1 MFNMDYSVLSDYYNK
16 LESVSSKLKK
26 TEILAELF
34 KKTPSGELGDVVLLV
49 SGRVFPSFS
58 QLELGVARQMLI
70 KAISK
75 ASGFS
80 EKDVEEKF
88 KKTGD
93 LGLAAEQCFH
103 SKKQTTLWKKKLTIS
118 SVFEN
123 LKKLPFVSGGG
134 SQGKKLNL
142 ISELLV
148 SANPQGSK
156 YIVRTILGELRV
168 GVAEGLI
175 RDAIVDAFLLE
186 PKMSKEKKDEVT
198 DLVDYSWNLLS
209 DYGQIAVIAKEKGID
224 DLKKVKVQLGNP
236 IQVMLAEKAET
247 IKEII
252 GKYGRV
258 EIETKYDGMRA
269 QIHKKKNKIWIF
281 TRRLED
287 VTAQFPDLVEL
298 CVKGLKPE
306 ECIVEGEVLAIDKKN
321 NSPLPFQM
329 LSQRV
334 QRKYDIEEM
343 ADQIPIQMN
352 LFDILYIDGK
362 MLFDKPL
369 IERRK
374 ILEEQIKIIPKK
386 FQLASCL
393 VTDDL
398 KKAEKFYKDALA
410 ERQEGIMIKILNST
424 YVFGRHVD
432 GWIKIKPVMET
443 LDLIIIG
450 ATWGE
455 GTRAN
460 WLTSYLLACK
470 DTKSDKF
477 LEVGMMSTGLTEE
490 EYKTMTSTL
499 KPLITDEKGRTVKVK
514 PKIVIEVKY
523 QEIQKSPTYE
533 SGFALRFPA
542 LKGIRFDKGPEDV
555 DTMER
560 VKKLY
565 ESQGR
570 AG

>member
-1 MFNMDYSVLSDYYNK
+1 MDYSLLSEYYER

-34 KKTPSGELGDVVLLV
+34 KKTPTEELGNVVLLI

-58 QLELGVARQMLI
+58 QLELGVARQMMI

-75 ASGFS
+75 SSGFS
-80 EKDVEEKF
+80 QEEVEEKF

-93 LGLAAEQCFH
+93 LGLAAEQCF
-103 SKKQTTLWKKKLTIS
+103 SSRKQMTLLKKKLTVT
-118 SVFEN
+118 SVFMN
-123 LKKLPFVSGGG
+123 LKKLPFISGEG
-134 SQGKKLNL
+134 SQEKKLQL

-148 SANPQGSK
+148 SSHSKEAK

-168 GVAEGLI
+168 GVAEGVI
-175 RDAIVDAFLLE
+175 RNAIVEAFLIKTE
-186 PKMSKEKKDEVT
+186 TSKEKKKEASDM
-198 DLVDYSWNLLS
+198 VDYAWNLLS
-209 DYGQIAVIAKEKGID
+209 DYGQIAVIAKEKGIEG
-224 DLKKVKVQLGNP
+224 LKKVKVQLGNP
-236 IQVMLAEKAET
+236 IQVMLAEKADS
-247 IKEII
+247 IKEVID
-252 GKYGRV
+252 KYGKIA
-258 EIETKYDGMRA
+258 IETKYDGMRA
-269 QIHKKKNKIWIF
+269 QIHKKKNRIWIF

-287 VTAQFPDLVEL
+287 VTMQFPDLVEL
-298 CVKGLKPE
+298 CLRGLKPD
-306 ECIVEGEVLAIDKKN
+306 ECIVEGEVLAIDKKTG
-321 NSPLPFQM
+321 SPLPFQV

-334 QRKYDIEEM
+334 QRKYDIEKM
-343 ADQIPIQMN
+343 AKQIPIQIN
-352 LFDILYIDGK
+352 LFDILYLDGK
-362 MLFDKPL
+362 MLFDRPL
-369 IERRK
+369 IQRRE
-374 ILEEQIKIIPKK
+374 ILSKQVKPIPKK
-386 FQLASCL
+386 FQLAKSF

-410 ERQEGIMIKILNST
+410 ERQEGAMLKVLDAPYI
-424 YVFGRHVD
+424 FGRHVD

-443 LDLIIIG
+443 LDLVVIG

-455 GTRAN
+455 GSRAN

-470 DTKSDKF
+470 EPKSGKF
-477 LEVGMMSTGLTEE
+477 LEVGMMSTGLSEE
-490 EYKTMTSTL
+490 EYKMMTATL
-499 KPLITDEKGRTVKVK
+499 KPLISEEKGRTVKVK

-542 LKGIRFDKGPEDV
+542 LERIRFDKGPEDV
-555 DTMER
+555 DTIER
-560 VKKLY
+560 VRKLF

>member
-1 MFNMDYSVLSDYYNK
+1 MDYSLLTDYYEK
-16 LESVSSKLKK
+16 LEAVSSKLKK
-26 TEILAELF
+26 TEILSELF
-34 KKTPSGELGDVVLLV
+34 KKTPTGELGDAVLLL

-58 QLELGVARQMLI
+58 QLELGVAKQMMI

-80 EKDVEEKF
+80 QDEVEEKF

-93 LGLAAEQCFH
+93 LGLAAEQCFG
-103 SKKQTTLWKKKLTIS
+103 SRKQTTLLKKKLTIS

-123 LKKLPFVSGGG
+123 LKKLPFISGEG
-134 SQGKKLNL
+134 SQEKKLQL

-148 SANPQGSK
+148 SSKAKEAK
-156 YIVRTILGELRV
+156 YIVRTVLGELRV

-175 RDAIVDAFLLE
+175 RDAIVSAFLLE
-186 PKMSKEKKDEVT
+186 KGMPKEKKNEIT
-198 DLVDYSWNLLS
+198 DVVDYSWNLLS
-209 DYGQIAVIAKEKGID
+209 DYGQIAVIAKEKGIEG
-224 DLKKVKVQLGNP
+224 LKKVKVQLGNP
-236 IQVMLAEKAET
+236 IQVMLAEKAES
-247 IKEII
+247 IKEVIE
-252 GKYGRV
+252 KYGKIA
-258 EIETKYDGMRA
+258 IETKYDGMRA
-269 QIHKKKNKIWIF
+269 QIHKKKNQIWVY

-287 VTAQFPDLVEL
+287 VTKQFPDLVEL
-298 CVKGLKPE
+298 CQKSLKAD
-306 ECIVEGEVLAIDKKN
+306 ECIVEGEVLAIDKKTN
-321 NSPLPFQM
+321 TPMPFQM

-334 QRKYDIEEM
+334 QRKYDIDEM
-343 ADQIPIQMN
+343 SKQIPIQMN
-352 LFDILYIDGK
+352 LFDILYLDGK

-374 ILEEQIKIIPKK
+374 ILEKQVKIIPKK
-386 FQLASCL
+386 FQLAKNL

-398 KKAEKFYKDALA
+398 KKAEKFYKEALA
-410 ERQEGIMIKILNST
+410 ERQEGAMIKVLNSQ

-443 LDLIIIG
+443 LDLVVVG

-460 WLTSYLLACK
+460 WLTSYLLACR
-470 DTKSDKF
+470 DAKSGKL
-477 LEVGMMSTGLTEE
+477 LEVGMMSTGLSEE
-490 EYKTMTSTL
+490 EYKMMTSAL
-499 KPLITDEKGRTVKVK
+499 KPLVREEKGRTVKVS

-542 LKGIRFDKGPEDV
+542 LGKIRFDKGLEDV
-555 DTMER
+555 DTIER

>member
-1 MFNMDYSVLSDYYNK
+1 MDYSVLSDYYER
-16 LESVSSKLKK
+16 LEAVSSKLKK
-26 TEILAELF
+26 TEILSELF
-34 KKTPSGELGDVVLLV
+34 KKTPEDELGDVVLLV
-49 SGRVFPSFS
+49 SGRVFSSFS
-58 QLELGVARQMLI
+58 QLELGVAGQTMT

-80 EKDVEEKF
+80 EMGVEEKF
-88 KKTGD
+88 KTTGD

-103 SKKQTTLWKKKLTIS
+103 SRKQTTLLKKKLTVK

-134 SQGKKLNL
+134 SQEKKLNL

-148 SANPQGSK
+148 SANPKDSK
-156 YIVRTILGELRV
+156 YIVKTILGELRV

-175 RDAIVDAFLLE
+175 RDAIVDSFLIE
-186 PKMSKEKKDEVT
+186 KNMTKEKKNEIT
-198 DLVDYSWNLLS
+198 DIVDYSWNLLS
-209 DYGQIAVIAKEKGID
+209 DYGQIAVIAKEKGIEG
-224 DLKKVKVQLGNP
+224 LKKVKVQLGNP
-236 IQVMLAEKAET
+236 IQVMLAEKADT
-247 IKEII
+247 IEEII
-252 GKYGRV
+252 IKYGEV

-281 TRRLED
+281 TRRLEE
-287 VTAQFPDLVEL
+287 VTEQFPDLVEL
-298 CVKGLKPE
+298 CLKGLKSD
-306 ECIVEGEVLAIDKKN
+306 ECIVEGEVLAIDKKTGN
-321 NSPLPFQM
+321 PLPFQM

-334 QRKYDIEEM
+334 QRKYDIKEM
-343 ADQIPIQMN
+343 ADQIPVQMN
-352 LFDILYIDGK
+352 LFDVLYVDGK
-362 MLFDKPL
+362 MLFNKPL
-369 IERRK
+369 TERRE
-374 ILEEQIKIIPKK
+374 ILERQIKIIPRK
-386 FQLASCL
+386 FQLANSL
-393 VTDDL
+393 VTCDL
-398 KKAEKFYKDALA
+398 KKAENFYKDALD
-410 ERQEGIMIKILNST
+410 ERQEGIMIKVLNSP

-443 LDLIIIG
+443 LDLIVIG

-455 GTRAN
+455 GARTS

-470 DTKSDKF
+470 DPKSDRF
-477 LEVGMMSTGLTEE
+477 LEVGMMSTGLSEE
-490 EYKTMTSTL
+490 EYKMMTSTL
-499 KPLITDEKGRTVKVK
+499 KPLITEEKGRTVKVK
-514 PKIVIEVKY
+514 PKVVIEVKY

-542 LKGIRFDKGPEDV
+542 LKGIRFDKGSEDV
-555 DTMER
+555 DTIER